1 MAKSDNTSPLIIT
14 MDNLE
19 EWLGSTGYLF
29 PTNDLEIARFDKL
42 YDDYAFKLSETRID
56 ISSIMSDTYSCKSS
70 VPQIIQIDNN
80 AINELKMVAR
90 NGDIQV
96 PEDIV
101 SKMKA
106 KHRKK
111 DDNGKK

>member
-1 MAKSDNTSPLIIT
+1 MAKSGNTNPLVIT
-14 MDNLE
+14 NDNLE
-19 EWLGSTGYLF
+19 EWLASTGYLF

-56 ISSIMSDTYSCKSS
+56 VKSIMEDSYSCKSS
-70 VPQIIQIDNN
+70 VAKIIQIDNG

-90 NGDIQV
+90 NGDSQV
-96 PEDIV
+96 TDEII

-111 DDNGKK
+111 DDDGKK